1 MDSEK
6 KLNKL
11 PEKAHQFAMRSV
23 QSIRLRNFL
32 RKLLAIAPN
41 SSVGAFFFFPLIQFV
56 GSVQNPIFFNF
67 FLKK

>member
-1 MDSEK
+1 
-6 KLNKL
+6 
-11 PEKAHQFAMRSV
+11 MRSV

-56 GSVQNPIFFNF
+56 GSAKNPIFFNF
-67 FLKK
+67 FKKNDFGC